1 MEFRH
6 RPTPSL
12 IDGQHI
18 ASGRDSHRGSCV
30 VRRILKASRRIFA
43 RVMTPMIAIAIAC
56 VFVNLPI
63 GQYAA
68 AADIAF
74 PTVEPRLPVRI
85 SGKFGSGQR
94 RGSYDVYE
102 ILGDC
107 RIEQGDFSVTCERL
121 QIWIEKIEIDEP
133 KSSLETTSN
142 TGKTYANTPE
152 ASAYGSGKST
162 AASRSIY
169 KTIIKCSNGVTV
181 QWNHSDQLKDHE
193 WMGRVY
199 SYSLPQLD
207 VGTWNEVT
215 QELPS
220 LVWEASS
227 AGDSNWVIPTQFQA
241 TLSSSPESLP
251 NPQAFQPQAVQS
263 QSLPPT
269 SAEVITPERT
279 GGVQSSMPLG
289 GIVIDGDIPPTLDR
303 SESTTVF
310 QVPTGESI
318 PRTQVPLDS
327 LGNRIT
333 PVVSDPPARVGAKT
347 FEFSGRG
354 EIDPQIET
362 IPRSAS
368 GQSVVAISR
377 GIRLKFGGASV
388 QTSTGPMD
396 LGTVLI
402 EADRALIWT
411 GDFQRLIANKLD
423 GTPIEVYL
431 EGNVVFQQGQRTIYA
446 ERMYYN
452 VQTETGMVLG
462 AEILTPAPQYEGIVR
477 LKADVLEQR
486 SRQSFLAYN
495 AAMTS
500 SRLGVPSY
508 WLQSDRLILQ
518 DTRAGTDPS
527 QQAAALRTGQTN
539 MEATARNN
547 FVYVGG
553 VPVLYW
559 PIMNT
564 NIDAPNFYLRAAKI
578 KNDDIFGQQIML
590 DWDLYNL
597 LGIDGPDGTDWLL
610 STDYLSERGF
620 APGTTF
626 RYNVPKT
633 LLPGPATGIIDA
645 WGLSDKGLDT
655 LGQGRFGLVPEE
667 DPRFRVFMQHR
678 QLLTPNLDLTAELGW
693 ISDRNFLEQYM
704 EQAWDQNKDQDTNIR
719 LRKYAGN
726 QMLDLVA
733 QARVNPFFTETE
745 QLPRLDYYVLGQSI
759 FDRLT
764 WYSQS
769 QVGYSRLR
777 VLSTPLNPQDLA
789 AFNLMPWEV
798 NAEGIRAGTRQ
809 ELALPLE
816 LGPMKVTPYING
828 EAMTWGQ
835 DVTGQSITRLT
846 GQAGVR
852 SALPFWKVYP
862 EIQNRLFNVNGI
874 AHKAS
879 FNTEFFYADSSQN
892 ASQFPLYDPLDDN
905 AQEHFRRRMVA
916 NTFGGA
922 LPDQLDSR
930 AYAIR
935 QGMQRYVTA
944 ASKEVVEDQMQ
955 FRVGLDQRWQTKRGV
970 PGRERITDL
979 IEFDVEGILFPNPDR
994 DNFGQTVG
1002 ALNYDARFH
1011 VGDRVSLLS
1020 DGYADLFDQ
1029 GLRTLSGGIMLTR
1042 PGRGDWYVG
1051 LTAIRGPVE
1060 TLVANTNFNYRL
1072 NEKWIIASGS
1082 TFDFDEVG
1090 NVGNSASITRIGE
1103 SFLTQVGL
1111 NIDVSRSNTSL
1122 FFSVEPRFL
1131 PLRRLGQLGGMAVP
1145 PAGLYG
1151 LE

>member
-1 MEFRH
+1 
-6 RPTPSL
+6 
-12 IDGQHI
+12 
-18 ASGRDSHRGSCV
+18 
-30 VRRILKASRRIFA
+30 
-43 RVMTPMIAIAIAC
+43 MTPLLAIAIAS
-56 VFVNLPI
+56 VLVDLPI
-63 GQYAA
+63 DQYAK

-94 RGSYDVYE
+94 RGSYEVYE

-107 RIEQGDFSVTCERL
+107 RIEQGDFSVTSERL
-121 QIWIEKIEIDEP
+121 QIWIEKTDIDEP
-133 KSSLETTSN
+133 KAPLETASN
-142 TGKTYANTPE
+142 TGKTYTNTSE
-152 ASAYGSGKST
+152 AGLSGSGPT
-162 AASRSIY
+162 NTASRSIY
-169 KTIIKCSNGVTV
+169 KTIIKCSSGVTV

-220 LVWEASS
+220 LAWEASA
-227 AGDSNWVIPTQFQA
+227 AGETSWVTPAQFQA
-241 TLSSSPESLP
+241 SPAGTNESLP
-251 NPQAFQPQAVQS
+251 NPQAFQPQSVQS
-263 QSLPPT
+263 QSLPPL

-354 EIDPQIET
+354 DITPQLET
-362 IPRSAS
+362 TRSAS
-368 GQSVVAISR
+368 GESVVAISR

-411 GDFQRLIANKLD
+411 GDFQRLIANQLD

-452 VQTETGMVLG
+452 VQAETGMVLG

-626 RYNVPKT
+626 RYNVPNT

-678 QLLTPNLDLTAELGW
+678 QLLTPNIDLTAELGW

-719 LRKYAGN
+719 IRKYAGN
-726 QMLDLVA
+726 QMLDLMA

-745 QLPRLDYYVLGQSI
+745 QLPRLDYYILGQSI

-777 VLSTPLNPQDLA
+777 VLSTPLNAQDLA

-835 DVTGQSITRLT
+835 DLTGQSITRLT

-892 ASQFPLYDPLDDN
+892 VSQFPLYDPLDDN

-1111 NIDVSRSNTSL
+1111 NVDVSRSNTSL

-1131 PLRRLGQLGGMAVP
+1131 PLRRLGQLGGMAIP

>member
-1 MEFRH
+1 MIGPLCGIH
-6 RPTPSL
+6 IDPS
-12 IDGQHI
+12 
-18 ASGRDSHRGSCV
+18 S
-30 VRRILKASRRIFA
+30 
-43 RVMTPMIAIAIAC
+43 
-56 VFVNLPI
+56 
-63 GQYAA
+63 Y

-74 PTVEPRLPVRI
+74 PTVEPRLPVHV
-85 SGKFGSGQR
+85 SGKFGTAHR

-102 ILGDC
+102 IMGEC
-107 RIEQGDFSVTCERL
+107 QIQQGDFIVTSERIQL
-121 QIWIEKIEIDEP
+121 WIEKTEIEDASSSNKPEP
-133 KSSLETTSN
+133 MGLATGDDVN
-142 TGKTYANTPE
+142 TVRRGEPE
-152 ASAYGSGKST
+152 ASAYGSGR
-162 AASRSIY
+162 SRAITRSLY
-169 KTIIKCSNGVTV
+169 KTIIKCSNGTTV
-181 QWNHSDQLKDHE
+181 QWNHTDQLKDND
-193 WMGRVY
+193 WMGRVF
-199 SYSLPQLD
+199 SYSSPTFEIA
-207 VGTWNEVT
+207 TWNEAT
-215 QELPS
+215 EELPS
-220 LVWEASS
+220 LAWESS
-227 AGDSNWVIPTQFQA
+227 EPTGSNFIQPAQFQMGA
-241 TLSSSPESLP
+241 PGQLESLP
-251 NPQAFQPQAVQS
+251 TPKAFQPQSVQT
-263 QSLPPT
+263 QPLAP
-269 SAEVITPERT
+269 SAAELVTPERS

-289 GIVIDGDIPPTLDR
+289 GIVIDGLLPPAIG
-303 SESTTVF
+303 ESGPTTVF

-333 PVVSDPPARVGAKT
+333 PVVSDPPARIGAKT

-368 GQSVVAISR
+368 GESVVAISR

-388 QTSTGPMD
+388 QTSSGPMD

-411 GDFQRLIANKLD
+411 GDFQRLIANQVE

-477 LKADVLEQR
+477 LKADVVEQR

-518 DTRAGTDPS
+518 DTRAGMDPN

-547 FVYVGG
+547 FVYLGG

-559 PIMNT
+559 PILNT
-564 NIDAPNFYLRAAKI
+564 NIDAPNFYLRGAKI
-578 KNDDIFGQQIML
+578 KNDEIFGQQVLL

-626 RYNVPKT
+626 QYNVPNT
-633 LLPGPATGIIDA
+633 LLPGPATGLIDA
-645 WGLSDKGLDT
+645 WGLSDRGLDT
-655 LGQGRFGLVPEE
+655 LGQGRFGLTPER
-667 DPRFRVFMQHR
+667 DTRFRVFMQHR
-678 QLLTPNLDLTAELGW
+678 QLLTPNLDLTAEVGW
-693 ISDRNFLEQYM
+693 ISDRNFVEQYF
-704 EQAWDQNKDQDTNIR
+704 ERAWDQDKDQDTNIR
-719 LRKYAGN
+719 LRRYAGN
-726 QMLDLVA
+726 QMLDLMA
-733 QARVNPFFTETE
+733 QARINPFFTETE
-745 QLPRLDYYVLGQSI
+745 QLPRLDYYVLGQSV

-777 VLSTPLNPQDLA
+777 TLSTPLNAQDLT
-789 AFNLMPWEV
+789 AFTLMPWEV

-816 LGPMKVTPYING
+816 LGPVKVSPYING
-828 EAMTWGQ
+828 EVMTWGQ

-852 SALPFWKVYP
+852 SSLPFWKTYP

-879 FNTEFFYADSSQN
+879 FNTEYFYADSNRNVSE
-892 ASQFPLYDPLDDN
+892 FPLYDPLDDN
-905 AQEHFRRRMVA
+905 SQEHFRRRMVV
-916 NTFGGA
+916 NTFNGT
-922 LPDQLDSR
+922 LPPQLDSR

-944 ASKEVVEDQMQ
+944 ASKEVVEDQSQ
-955 FRVGLDQRWQTKRGV
+955 FRIGLDQRWQTKRGV

-979 IEFDVEGILFPNPDR
+979 IEFDVDGILFTSPNR

-1002 ALNYDARFH
+1002 AINYDARFH

-1029 GLRTLSGGIMLTR
+1029 GLKTISGGIMMTR

-1060 TLVANTNFNYRL
+1060 TLVANTNLNYRL

-1082 TFDFDEVG
+1082 TFDFGEVG

-1111 NIDVSRSNTSL
+1111 NVDVSRSNTSL
-1122 FFSVEPRFL
+1122 FFNIEPRFL
-1131 PLRRLGQLGGMAVP
+1131 PLRRLGQLGGQAIP